1 MFYSLTGDIVYKDS
15 NSVAISCGG
24 VAFKCFTSL
33 VTLAEIGDKHSATLY
48 TYLSVKEDALD
59 LFGFYDE
66 TELDFFKMLISI
78 TGVGPKAAVAIL
90 SVLTPDSLALAIAS
104 GDHKAITKA
113 QGVGPKLAQ
122 RIVMELKDKIGS
134 ISVSEDTR
142 QSVSA
147 LGSAVASS
155 AQSEAIEALE
165 MLGYSHSEATS
176 AVTKLDKSLSVEKA
190 ITEAL
195 KILSGR

>member
-1 MFYSLTGDIVYKDS
+1 MIYSLTGDIVYRDAS
-15 NSVAISCGG
+15 SVAVSCGG
-24 VAFKCFTSL
+24 VAFRCFTSQ
-33 VTLAEIGDKHSATLY
+33 VTLAEIGDKHSVTLY

-122 RIVMELKDKIGS
+122 RIVMELKDKVG
-134 ISVSEDTR
+134 SVSL
-142 QSVSA
+142 S
-147 LGSAVASS
+147 GSAKEAVSSVNSASS
-155 AQSEAIEALE
+155 GSAQAEAIEALE
-165 MLGYSHSEATS
+165 MLGYSRSEAS
-176 AVTKLDKSLSVEKA
+176 AAVSKLDKSLSVEKL
-190 ITEAL
+190 ITESL

>member
-1 MFYSLTGDIVYKDS
+1 MFYSLTGDIVYRDAS
-15 NSVAISCGG
+15 SVAVSCGG
-24 VAFKCFTSL
+24 VAFRCFTSQ
-33 VTLAEIGDKHSATLY
+33 VTLAEIGDKHSVTLY

-122 RIVMELKDKIGS
+122 RIVMELKDKVG
-134 ISVSEDTR
+134 SVSLSGSAKEAVS
-142 QSVSA
+142 SVSSVSS
-147 LGSAVASS
+147 GSAQA
-155 AQSEAIEALE
+155 EAIEALE
-165 MLGYSHSEATS
+165 MLGYSRSEAS
-176 AVTKLDKSLSVEKA
+176 AAVSKLDKSLSVEKL
-190 ITEAL
+190 ITESL